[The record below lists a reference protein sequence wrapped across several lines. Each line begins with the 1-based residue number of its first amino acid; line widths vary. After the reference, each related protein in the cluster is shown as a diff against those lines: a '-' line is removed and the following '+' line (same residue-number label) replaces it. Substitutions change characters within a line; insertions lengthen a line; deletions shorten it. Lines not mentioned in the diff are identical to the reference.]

1 MKVSMIAAMTFC
13 GRISPGPLASQMD
26 RCLLEKMRYET
37 GASLLGAETLR
48 SADPE
53 MSGPD
58 GVDPSRFRGIMTL
71 SGRIPV
77 TGKKIFQ
84 GENKPIIFTGSKEF
98 IKLRQSLEGLAHV
111 VELAPGQAGLS
122 IGAALDFFAGKG
134 VDSVLI
140 EGGGKLNYAALLE
153 GVVDELIITI
163 VPKLSGD
170 RLASLLVD
178 GESPLGS
185 PFLNLELISCEAAPN
200 GEIFTRYRV
209 PKGNRQ
215 NA

>member
-1 MKVSMIAAMTFC
+1 MKVSMIAAMTLC
-13 GRISPGPLASQMD
+13 GRISPAPLAGRRD
-26 RCLLEKMRYET
+26 RCLLEKMRSET

-84 GENKPIIFTGSKEF
+84 GENKPVIFTGSKLYSD
-98 IKLRQSLEGLAHV
+98 LRQRLTGLAHV
-111 VELAPGQAGLS
+111 VQLESGPVGLS

-153 GVVDELIITI
+153 GVVDEFFITI
-163 VPKLSGD
+163 APKLSGD
-170 RLASLLVD
+170 SQASLLID
-178 GESPLGS
+178 GERPLGA

-209 PKGNRQ
+209 CKESRQ